1 MTTRLAPT
9 DVVIIGLGAAGGV
22 AALPLAQAGLDVIG
36 LEAGSLLTRNDFAP
50 DELRNNYRGWPQAVQ
65 KANQEIP
72 TSRPNAHTPAGPRGA
87 IHPMQNA
94 VGGTTLHYWAQSWR
108 LNPWD
113 FKVVTETRRRYGAS
127 RIPKG
132 TTVED
137 WPFGIEELEP
147 YYDKVEYEIGVSG
160 QAGNVDGAIDPR
172 GNPFEAPR
180 TRGYP
185 MPPLRS
191 TAFIDRM
198 ASAARSLGWHPFP
211 GPAAINSRPYQNRSS
226 CMYHGF
232 CNRGGCHVD
241 AKNSTAV
248 TTIPR
253 AEATGRL
260 KVVARAHVTGI
271 DVDGDGRVSGVT
283 YLLDNVEYS
292 QPAAAVLLASFTY
305 ENTRLLLLSKSK
317 AYPKG
322 LSNNHGQVGR
332 HYFSHHQGAPVS
344 ALFPFNLNCWYGL
357 PAQGV
362 AVDDWADDNFDHGS
376 LDFIGGGNLW
386 AMSDRRPI
394 AAAGMSTFGR
404 APNWGSAWKAFI
416 RANADRSHS
425 SYIQKTTLPYEDN
438 YLDLDPAVTDPLGF
452 PVCRITAEYKE
463 NERRIAAFTQDKMA
477 EWYGAAGAI
486 AVERA
491 PVGGAMGVSTHAY
504 GGTRMGDNAETNVVN
519 RWGFSHEAPNLA
531 VLGASTMGT
540 SGARN
545 PTLTVQALAWR
556 TADHLIRNW
565 KAIAKPLG

>member
-1 MTTRLAPT
+1 MTTRLKET
-9 DVVIIGLGAAGGV
+9 DVVIVGLGAAGGV
-22 AALPLAQAGLDVIG
+22 AALPLALAGLGVVG
-36 LEAGSLLTRNDFAP
+36 LEAGSRLTRKDFAP

-72 TSRPNAHTPAGPRGA
+72 TSRATASSPAGPRA
-87 IHPMQNA
+87 TIHPMQNG

-113 FKVVTETRRRYGAS
+113 FKVVSETTRRYGAS
-127 RIPKG
+127 RIPKSS
-132 TTVED
+132 TVAD

-160 QAGNVDGAIDPR
+160 QAGNVDGKIDTR

-180 TRGYP
+180 KRAYP
-185 MPPLRS
+185 MPPLRG
-191 TAFIDRM
+191 TEFIDKM
-198 ASAARSLGWHPFP
+198 ATAARSLKWHPFP
-211 GPAAINSRPYQNRSS
+211 GPAAINSRPYQNRSG

-260 KVVARAHVTGI
+260 KVVTRAHVTTIEVDAAGRASGVNYL
-271 DVDGDGRVSGVT
+271 VDGT
-283 YLLDNVEYS
+283 EYF
-292 QPAAAVLLASFTY
+292 QPAKVVLLASFTY

-317 AYPKG
+317 AYLNG

-332 HYFSHHQGAPVS
+332 HYFSHHQGAPVL
-344 ALFPFNLNCWYGL
+344 ALFPWNLNCWYGL

-362 AVDDWADDNFDHGS
+362 AVDDWADDNFDHSS
-376 LDFIGGGNLW
+376 LDFIGGANLW
-386 AMSDRRPI
+386 VMSDRRPI
-394 AAAGMSTFGR
+394 GAAGMSTFGR

-416 RANADRSHS
+416 MENADRSHS

-438 YLDLDPAVTDPLGF
+438 FLDLDPVVKDPLGL
-452 PVCRITAEYKE
+452 PVCRVTAEFKD
-463 NERRIAAFTQDKMA
+463 NERKLAAFAQDKM
-477 EWYGAAGAI
+477 EQWYREGGAI
-486 AVERA
+486 AIQRA

-504 GGTRMGDNAETNVVN
+504 GGTRMGDDAETNVVD
-519 RWGFSHEAPNLA
+519 RFGFSHEAPNLG

-540 SGARN
+540 SGAHN

-556 TADHLIRNW
+556 TADRLIKNW
-565 KAIAKPLG
+565 KNIAM